1 MEQEMAYKPTQKRP
15 ADPGTLRPFEFQEF
29 VQFFPDAALTK
40 AKIKRSA
47 FVAVSMM
54 LSRHGEFKTGLRIR
68 PSVGTLTDES
78 GASRPT
84 VRKVLRYLL
93 DLGAIVKTGDNRN
106 SGGGSPVTEYRLYR
120 SPVVDEVL
128 THLRDRD
135 FGRGKQETTEEGAVE
150 SREPLS
156 VKQETTE
163 WKAGDHN
170 RKYKKRI
177 GNSVEESPSPAF
189 VVAQPSARDGAADE
203 FEEKL
208 SAIGFNDDPYA
219 DILANL

>member
-1 MEQEMAYKPTQKRP
+1 MAYKPTQKRP

-68 PSVGTLTDES
+68 PSVGTLADES

-93 DLGAIVKTGDNRN
+93 DLGAIVKTADHRN

-135 FGRGKQETTEEGAVE
+135 FGRGSRRPLKREQWKAENHSVSNRRPLSGKQETTIG
-150 SREPLS
+150 SI
-156 VKQETTE
+156 
-163 WKAGDHN
+163 
-170 RKYKKRI
+170 RK
-177 GNSVEESPSPAF
+177 E
-189 VVAQPSARDGAADE
+189 
-203 FEEKL
+203 
-208 SAIGFNDDPYA
+208 
-219 DILANL
+219 